1 MVWRVLSTAIPV
13 SPTHGSRCKL
23 CFRIRI
29 PRRIIHVS
37 LKTIIFLCFLACAN
51 QTFGGLE
58 KYSSLVKAD
67 DPSAI
72 SAPPR
77 RGVRITYLG
86 TNAYLFETR
95 DTVLLVDPYFSRQN
109 LFRMALQLRPV
120 LQTELVAQWLR
131 DHPKIDAILI
141 THGHIDHLCDAP
153 QIVRETGAKLIASST
168 SVKLAE
174 SLGVPAKQTRAV
186 RAGRTESVK
195 RATIHVLPAQHDR
208 LLGAVPFDGP
218 QRRLPPQTIGDWVT
232 GDPLAFV
239 IEIGG
244 KRIFINSGGRP
255 NDVIS
260 ARWSGVDLAI
270 LGVAAGDSIRAVPRA
285 VEQLRPRYVLP
296 SHQDDFF
303 RPLRSGFVF
312 LPLTDFPA
320 VRRAVEAGSGQLI
333 LLDYFRPWTLR

>member
-1 MVWRVLSTAIPV
+1 MTEQFL
-13 SPTHGSRCKL
+13 
-23 CFRIRI
+23 FRICATLLIFAELNVRI
-29 PRRIIHVS
+29 LFCLLISVLPAH
-37 LKTIIFLCFLACAN
+37 A
-51 QTFGGLE
+51 GLE
-58 KYSSLVKAD
+58 KYPQLVKAD

-95 DTVLLVDPYFSRQN
+95 ETVLLVDPYFSRQN
-109 LFRMALQLRPV
+109 LFRMALQLQPV
-120 LQTELVAQWLR
+120 LQTELVAHWLR
-131 DHPKIDAILI
+131 DHPKIDAVLI

-153 QIVRETGAKLIASST
+153 QIARETGAKLIASST

-186 RAGRTESVK
+186 RAGRTESVQH
-195 RATIHVLPAQHDR
+195 ALIHVLPAQHDR
-208 LLGAVPFDGP
+208 LLGAVPFNGP

-244 KRIFINSGGRP
+244 QRIFINSGGRP

-270 LGVAAGDSIRAVPRA
+270 LGVAAGDSIRAVPGA
-285 VEQLRPRYVLP
+285 WQLRPRLRLA
-296 SHQDDFF
+296 SHQTISSAHFATVLFF
-303 RPLRSGFVF
+303 SRSPIFPRCAAPWRP
-312 LPLTDFPA
+312 A
-320 VRRAVEAGSGQLI
+320 RAN
-333 LLDYFRPWTLR
+333 

>member
-1 MVWRVLSTAIPV
+1 M
-13 SPTHGSRCKL
+13 SPAHGSRCKL
-23 CFRIRI
+23 CFRIRS

-51 QTFGGLE
+51 QVLGGLD
-58 KYSSLVKAD
+58 KYSNLVKAD
-67 DPSAI
+67 DPSAR
-72 SAPPR
+72 SGPPR
-77 RGVRITYLG
+77 SGVRITYLG

-95 DTVLLVDPYFSRQN
+95 DTALLVDPYFSRQN
-109 LFRMALQLRPV
+109 LFRMAMKLRPV
-120 LQTELVAQWLR
+120 LQTQSVARWLH
-131 DHPKIDAILI
+131 DHPKIDAVLI

-174 SLGVPAKQTRAV
+174 SLAVPAKQTRAV
-186 RAGRTESVK
+186 HAGGTESVK

-208 LLGAVPFDGP
+208 LFGSVPFNGP
-218 QRRLPPQTIGDWVT
+218 PKRLPPQTIDDWVT

-260 ARWSGVDLAI
+260 SRWRGVDLAI
-270 LGVAAGDSIRAVPRA
+270 LGVAAADSIRAVPPA
-285 VEQLRPRYVLP
+285 VAQLRPRYVLP

-320 VRRAVEAGSGQLI
+320 VRRAVEASSSQLI
-333 LLDYFRPWTLR
+333 LLDYFQPWTLR